1 MFPFCGS
8 SYQYQELSSLRASK
22 ERKLQFLKW
31 MRDSLE
37 ARLAGLNAMI
47 QTLERQLNNEENT
60 AS

>member
-1 MFPFCGS
+1 MFPFCGN
-8 SYQYQELSSLRASK
+8 SYQYQDTTSLKTSR

-47 QTLERQLNNEENT
+47 ETIERQLNTSEERV
-60 AS
+60 